1 MLAHLFYQML
11 CHGCSTA
18 QSIYQIVLLQ
28 DCLAGWQVWL
38 LKIYYKIFQTQK
50 LRDMVVNGWNTW
62 AGRVEKG
69 CFFFLK
75 FSCVMFFLSFH
86 QQVHPSTVPGVQFL
100 SVFTPLP
107 NQPAIHPSPVLS
119 IHPFYLI
126 HSSIEDRAG
135 TEGTKLV
142 RRLFQGN
149 REEKRRGELVEEGRL
164 KGERKGAVVMSGLMG
179 SSDERKGEKGDERSK
194 MRGLSKKDTA
204 TLC

>member
-69 CFFFLK
+69 CFFLFKVLLCHVLFK
-75 FSCVMFFLSFH
+75 L
-86 QQVHPSTVPGVQFL
+86 PSAG
-100 SVFTPLP
+100 TPIYSPWGPISLCLYSST
-107 NQPAIHPSPVLS
+107 QPASHSSITRPIHPSFLPDPF
-119 IHPFYLI
+119 IHWGQ
-126 HSSIEDRAG
+126 SR
-135 TEGTKLV
+135 
-142 RRLFQGN
+142 N
-149 REEKRRGELVEEGRL
+149 RGDKIGEEIISGE
-164 KGERKGAVVMSGLMG
+164 
-179 SSDERKGEKGDERSK
+179 
-194 MRGLSKKDTA
+194 
-204 TLC
+204 